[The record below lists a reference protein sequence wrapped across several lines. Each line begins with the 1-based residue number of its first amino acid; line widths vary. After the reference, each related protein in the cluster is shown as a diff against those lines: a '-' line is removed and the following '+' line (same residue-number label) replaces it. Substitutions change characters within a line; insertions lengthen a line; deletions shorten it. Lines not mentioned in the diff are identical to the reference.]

1 MMRAMHRIRTPL
13 LTFLLAIGLFAV
25 LPEAP
30 AGQRPGK
37 APAKAASAAA
47 AGSDW
52 LELRGPNR
60 DGTSPEKNLPD
71 KWSLNGENLLWTAPY
86 GGISAPVTHF
96 DHVYYFA
103 QTGAGPTRQETLV
116 CLDANTGKL
125 LWKQS
130 INPYHSDVPPHR
142 VAWASPAVD
151 PATGHV
157 YVHAANGI
165 LAAFT
170 REGKPLWRRYL
181 TEDFGMIT
189 THGGRTVSPAVEDG
203 LVIVNG
209 VTFAWGDQSRGAS
222 RVYAFDKTN
231 GMLVWQANPGGRPT
245 DTVYAPPFIREV
257 NGAKIL
263 FIGLSDGA
271 VHALKLRTGELV
283 WQMMVSKRGLNTGV
297 IAVGDDIIITHSEE
311 NMETSEMGM
320 LAAVDAALR
329 GTLKLNQARWMHF
342 GFQGGFSSPVSDGQ
356 TIYQI
361 DNGALMAAF
370 DASNGRQLW
379 TKKLGTIQKASAAL
393 ADGKIYVGTESGKF
407 YILRPSAAGCEVL
420 SEVTLGNPADPD
432 AIVGGAAI
440 ARGRIYFATKNTLYA
455 IGRKGS
461 RVPAWTPQPAGTMNG
476 LRGQPAYVQVVPAEV
491 VLNPGEAAKFEV
503 RLFDSNGSRILGAP
517 AQAQWSLEQL
527 SGAMAPDGTFT
538 APAENK
544 GQAGKIRAAV
554 GALQGEAR
562 VRVIPPLPWNED
574 FSSYAVGALP
584 AWWVNATNKYAV
596 KEIDGNKVL
605 TKLADNTFSFI
616 KRARTYSGPVEWAD
630 YTVECD
636 IRFQQRRRQMGDAGV
651 SAQGYQLVI
660 FANQDRLELQS
671 WQPETE
677 RTVVKPFT
685 ARPDT
690 WYRLKLRVENLA
702 DGRVRARGK
711 VWLAAEAEPAEWSV
725 ERTDAAGF
733 GITHGSPGVYGDA
746 MAEIYYDHLKVYKN
760 Q

>member
-1 MMRAMHRIRTPL
+1 
-13 LTFLLAIGLFAV
+13 LTFLLLIGLLLF

-30 AGQRPGK
+30 AQQRPGK
-37 APAKAASAAA
+37 APAAA

-60 DGTSPEKNLPD
+60 DGTSPEKNLPE

-103 QTGAGPTRQETLV
+103 QTGTGPTRQETLV

-125 LWKQS
+125 LWKQPF
-130 INPYHSDVPPHR
+130 NPYHSDVPPHR
-142 VAWASPAVD
+142 IAWASPAVD
-151 PATGHV
+151 PQTGYV
-157 YVHAANGI
+157 YVLAANGI
-165 LAAFT
+165 LAAFS
-170 REGKPLWRRYL
+170 REGKSLWRRYL

-203 LVIVNG
+203 LVVVNG

-245 DTVYAPPFIREV
+245 DTIYAPPFIREV
-257 NGAKIL
+257 NGTKL
-263 FIGLSDGA
+263 FFIGLSDGA
-271 VHALKLRTGELV
+271 LHALKLNTGEPV
-283 WQMMVSKRGLNTGV
+283 WQMLVSKRGLNTGA

-311 NMETSEMGM
+311 NVATSEMGM
-320 LAAVDAALR
+320 IAAVPANSR
-329 GTLKLNQARWMHF
+329 GALKLAQARWMRF
-342 GFQGGFSSPVSDGQ
+342 GFQGGFSSPVSDGKI
-356 TIYQI
+356 IYQI

-370 DASNGRQLW
+370 DAADGKQLW
-379 TKKLGTIQKASAAL
+379 AKKLGTIQKASAAL

-461 RVPAWTPQPAGTMNG
+461 RVPAWKPQPAGAGGSVMGN
-476 LRGQPAYVQVVPAEV
+476 PAYVQIVPAEV
-491 VLNPGEAAKFEV
+491 ALQPGDAVKFRA
-503 RLFDSNGSRILGAP
+503 RLFEAKGNLVRESE
-517 AQAQWSLEQL
+517 AQWSLEQL
-527 SGAMAPDGTFT
+527 SGALAPDGTFT
-538 APAENK
+538 ASAENK

-554 GALQGEAR
+554 GELRGEAR

-574 FSSYAVGALP
+574 FSTYAVGALP

-616 KRARTYSGPVEWAD
+616 KRARTSSGPVEWAD

-711 VWLAAEAEPAEWSV
+711 IWLAAEAEPAEWTV

-746 MAEIYYDHLKVYKN
+746 MAEIYYDHFKVYKN